1 MDLRK
6 EEKKKRNLLL
16 KVNSKKVEKITGIIT
31 IILFFTMIYLIKQ
44 VSPKIADWVLN
55 LEKENLSIFF
65 ELMLTGLGV
74 ITVCKGLVK
83 SATKE
88 KRAY

>member
-16 KVNSKKVEKITGIIT
+16 KVNSKKVEKITGIVT

-83 SATKE
+83 NMKGGN
-88 KRAY
+88 